1 MGCYNCTDTT
11 VSYLIH
17 SIEFKYGS
25 FDIMEAPL
33 SNNITNSK
41 PFLMTIDYINFLCGD
56 GTIDSGET
64 WDDGNISSGDG
75 CSSIC
80 EVEVGWGCS
89 GSPSSCQE
97 ICGDGIKFN
106 FDTSYCDDGDTTSGD
121 GWSNSWVVEIGW
133 TWGGGTTTT
142 PDSWTIV
149 CGDGILMPPTE
160 TWDDGNT
167 GSNDGWSNLWQLEP
181 YFDWTNNA
189 LNNPATNWVETC
201 GDGIRLSSSGWDD
214 GNNNNGDGWSSTC
227 SVEPGWICFGG
238 SSTISD
244 SCQEICGDGIR
255 FNSNST
261 YWDDGNAQDGDGC
274 NSSCQVEHG
283 YECYG
288 GSTTNP
294 DIWLVGWG
302 DGVRYYADEAYWDD
316 GNALDGDGCN
326 SEWTIENGWEWT
338 HTYGD
343 QSVWAK
349 IQVEEEESISDEAQT
364 TQAITSAGAIFAAGT
379 SVTNLSSPT
388 GLWQSMNVMQLF
400 MLILLFQI
408 YVPSMIVE
416 ALNSTKYFS
425 LAFEIPFVDKIP
437 FISSTL
443 DYLDFLPPKGHYD
456 IMGVKSG
463 SALVNIF
470 CLSSILWFIWF
481 LHILSYPL
489 KLLGQKK
496 SSGTKPSTWRL
507 VCLKIWKI
515 FTFGIYIRFA
525 LQSYQLLVL
534 NFVSGLYNAQAS
546 DIPHFISV
554 FSASVIGIFW
564 ITAPLLGLWIQ
575 LKRTGKGV
583 EELFAG
589 LKKNQA
595 SRIYHMMSMLRKLI
609 FIMWMII
616 FNFLPRLPYLLVPS
630 VYQLGHTSFII
641 AIRPFVK
648 TKDNIIEIF
657 NEITF
662 TVILSGLN
670 YLHSEENWRGQ
681 FINAYVYLI
690 MAPGIFISI
699 ISLGKT
705 LSKPPLKYYYRRNRY
720 SDLQMLQI
728 KKHQ

>member
-1 MGCYNCTDTT
+1 MGCLVESGYECNG
-11 VSYLIH
+11 
-17 SIEFKYGS
+17 GS
-25 FDIMEAPL
+25 STA
-33 SNNITNSK
+33 
-41 PFLMTIDYINFLCGD
+41 
-56 GTIDSGET
+56 
-64 WDDGNISSGDG
+64 
-75 CSSIC
+75 
-80 EVEVGWGCS
+80 
-89 GSPSSCQE
+89 
-97 ICGDGIKFN
+97 
-106 FDTSYCDDGDTTSGD
+106 
-121 GWSNSWVVEIGW
+121 
-133 TWGGGTTTT
+133 

-149 CGDGILMPPTE
+149 CGDGILMSPTE

-181 YFDWTNNA
+181 YFDWTNNV
-189 LNNPATNWVETC
+189 LINPATTWFETC
-201 GDGIRLSSSGWDD
+201 GDGVRFSSSGWDD
-214 GNNNNGDGWSSTC
+214 GNNIDGDGWSSTC
-227 SVEPGWICFGG
+227 SVEPGWSCFGG

-261 YWDDGNAQDGDGC
+261 YWDDGNALNGDGC
-274 NSSCQVEHG
+274 NSSCHVEHG

-288 GSTTNP
+288 GSSTNP
-294 DIWLVGWG
+294 DIWLVSWG

-316 GNALDGDGCN
+316 GNSINGDGCN

-338 HTYGD
+338 HTYGGP
-343 QSVWAK
+343 SVWTK
-349 IQVEEEESISDEAQT
+349 LQVEEEESISDEAQT

-379 SVTNLSSPT
+379 SVSNLSSPT
-388 GLWQSMNVMQLF
+388 GLWQSMNIMQLF

-408 YVPSMIVE
+408 YIPNKIVE

-515 FTFGIYIRFA
+515 FTFGVYIRFA

-534 NFVSGLYNAQAS
+534 NSVSGLYNAQAS

-564 ITAPLLGLWIQ
+564 IMAPLLGLWIL

-589 LKKNQA
+589 LKKNKHRGFITWCRCWE
-595 SRIYHMMSMLRKLI
+595 SSSLSCGWSFLI
-609 FIMWMII
+609 FYRD
-616 FNFLPRLPYLLVPS
+616 F
-630 VYQLGHTSFII
+630 HTCSF
-641 AIRPFVK
+641 R
-648 TKDNIIEIF
+648 
-657 NEITF
+657 
-662 TVILSGLN
+662 
-670 YLHSEENWRGQ
+670 Q
-681 FINAYVYLI
+681 FISWVTSA
-690 MAPGIFISI
+690 S
-699 ISLGKT
+699 
-705 LSKPPLKYYYRRNRY
+705 
-720 SDLQMLQI
+720 
-728 KKHQ
+728 